1 MPSSVL
7 IPVEVLAGV
16 LALLV
21 AVVVAVFLR
30 RRQIARG
37 KVLTLCGIR
46 DSARPRWRL
55 GLVRMGSARLE
66 WFSLNGFSRRPHHIW
81 TRGGLELSAPVPL
94 GDGEAIAL
102 LPEAVLVVGTYLE
115 VPFELAMRPE
125 DYRALRIWLESAP
138 PSFNTDLT
146 IA

>member
-1 MPSSVL
+1 MPSIW

-16 LALLV
+16 LALLLV
-21 AVVVAVFLR
+21 VVVAVFLR
-30 RRQIARG
+30 RRRIARG
-37 KVLTLCGIR
+37 RVLTLCGIR
-46 DSARPRWRL
+46 TSAQPRWRL
-55 GLVRMGSARLE
+55 GLVRMGSAQLE
-66 WFSLNGFSRRPHHIW
+66 WFSLNGLSRRPHHIW

-94 GDGEAIAL
+94 ADGEGIAL
-102 LPEAVLVVGTYLE
+102 LPEAVLVVGTYLDF
-115 VPFELAMRPE
+115 PFDLAMRPE